1 MKVENQVVQQAQV
14 QTAITPTPTPP
25 PAPALPQQQ
34 AITGPMSFA
43 QLYTLSTDVAM
54 TSFDGQQLPIDLVLQ
69 IIIGSIYSMSQHNLD
84 AAISVCSLRDYSCR
98 GWIELTSTRP

>member
-1 MKVENQVVQQAQV
+1 MKVENQIVQQVQAQA
-14 QTAITPTPTPP
+14 TAAPTPTPP
-25 PAPALPQQQ
+25 PAPTLPLQQV
-34 AITGPMSFA
+34 ITGPMSYA

-84 AAISVCSLRDYSCR
+84 VAISVSCFV
-98 GWIELTSTRP
+98 IPVVIKLTCIRL

>member
-1 MKVENQVVQQAQV
+1 MKVENQVVQQAQA
-14 QTAITPTPTPP
+14 QAAITPTPTPP
-25 PAPALPQQQ
+25 PALALPQQQ
-34 AITGPMSFA
+34 QQQQVITNPMSYA

-84 AAISVCSLRDYSCR
+84 IAISVCSPGHLEC
-98 GWIELTSTRP
+98 